1 MKRFFTLLNL
11 AVAVTLLGSCKKGDN
26 VNRNKGIELN
36 LSVVQQQQAA
46 HTNDFT
52 FNLFRSVSATNSNGS
67 NLFTSPLS
75 VSMALGMTS
84 NGANNGT
91 LDSMRTVLGF
101 SSFTQDQVNSYYN
114 KLITALPELDPN
126 TTLKIANSIWYT
138 QSLSVIPSFLQ
149 TGTKSYLAN
158 IQSLDFS
165 NPASLTT
172 INNWVSDQTNGK
184 ITKVID
190 KIGND
195 DMMYLINAIYFKSIW
210 ASKFNTSDT
219 KSTTFTLPD
228 NSEIETP
235 FMNGH
240 ISCNFYRDADA
251 TILELPYAN
260 NKYSLVMVMPPSGQS
275 LGSFVSALSS
285 TTWQN
290 WMGKIG
296 NGTADVSIP
305 KFQFTYST
313 SLRGELSAMGMGTAF
328 SDAADFSNLSTTA
341 ALKITDVQHKAYIAV
356 DETGTE
362 AAAATTVIMGMTAPA
377 PNIITINRPFFF
389 VIREMKSGL
398 ILFAGSVNNPAQTGL

>member
-11 AVAVTLLGSCKKGDN
+11 AVAVALLGSCKKGDN

-36 LSVVQQQQAA
+36 LSVVEQQQAD
-46 HTNDFT
+46 HNNDFT

-84 NGANNGT
+84 NGANGGT

-114 KLITALPELDPN
+114 KLITELPELDPN

-138 QSLSVIPSFLQ
+138 QTLSVVPSFLQ
-149 TGTKSYLAN
+149 TGSKSYLAN
-158 IQSLDFS
+158 IQSLDFN

-172 INNWVSDQTNGK
+172 INSWVSDQTNGK

-190 KIGND
+190 KINSD
-195 DMMYLINAIYFKSIW
+195 DKMYLINAIYFKSIW
-210 ASKFNTSDT
+210 AAKFNPSDT
-219 KSTTFTLPD
+219 KSGSFILPD

-235 FMNGH
+235 FMHGH
-240 ISCNFYRDADA
+240 IPCNFYRSNDA

-260 NKYSLVMVMPPSGQS
+260 DKYSLVMVMPSAGQPLNSFISS
-275 LGSFVSALSS
+275 LNS
-285 TTWQN
+285 TTWQS
-290 WMGKIG
+290 WIGKLG
-296 NGTADVSIP
+296 NGYADVSMP

-313 SLRGELSAMGMGTAF
+313 SLKGELSAMGVSTAF
-328 SDAADFSNLSTTA
+328 SDAADFSNLSTST
-341 ALKITDVQHKAYIAV
+341 ALKITDVEHKAYIAV

-362 AAAATTVIMGMTAPA
+362 AAAATTVIMGPTAAPA
-377 PNIITINRPFFF
+377 NEIVINRPFFF
-389 VIREMKSGL
+389 AIREMKSGL

>member
-11 AVAVTLLGSCKKGDN
+11 AVALTLLGSCKKGDN
-26 VNRNKGIELN
+26 QNINKGIELN
-36 LSVVQQQQAA
+36 LSVLQQQQAN

-52 FNLFRSVSATNSNGS
+52 FNLFRSVSAANSNGS

-75 VSMALGMTS
+75 VSMVLGMTS
-84 NGANNGT
+84 NGANGGT

-101 SSFTQDQVNSYYN
+101 SSFTQDQVNSYYS
-114 KLITALPELDPN
+114 KLITELPELDPN

-138 QSLSVIPSFLQ
+138 QSLSITPSFLQ
-149 TGTKSYLAN
+149 TGNKSYLAN

-184 ITKVID
+184 ITKVINN
-190 KIGND
+190 ISSD

-210 ASKFNTSDT
+210 ASKFNKAETQSRA
-219 KSTTFTLPD
+219 FILPD

-240 ISCNFYRDADA
+240 ISCNFYRAADA
-251 TILELPYAN
+251 TVLELPYSN
-260 NKYSLVMVMPPSGQS
+260 NKYSLVVVMPPSGQS
-275 LGSFVSALSS
+275 LSSFVSALNS

-296 NGTADVSIP
+296 NGYADVSMP

-313 SLRGELSAMGMGTAF
+313 SLRGELSAMGMSNAF
-328 SDAADFSNLSTTA
+328 SDAADFSNISTTA

-362 AAAATTVIMGMTAPA
+362 AAAATTVIIGLTAPA
-377 PNIITINRPFFF
+377 HNNITINRPFFF
-389 VIREMKSGL
+389 AIREMKSGL

>member
-1 MKRFFTLLNL
+1 MKRIFIIINL
-11 AVAVTLLGSCKKGDN
+11 AVAVTLLGSCKKGN
-26 VNRNKGIELN
+26 NENPNKGIELN
-36 LSVVQQQQAA
+36 LSVVQQQQAD

-84 NGANNGT
+84 NGANGAT

-114 KLITALPELDPN
+114 KLITELPELDPN

-138 QSLSVIPSFLQ
+138 QSLSVRPSFLQ
-149 TGTKSYLAN
+149 TGNKSYLAN

-172 INNWVSDQTNGK
+172 INDWVSNQTNGK

-190 KIGND
+190 KINNE

-210 ASKFNTSDT
+210 AAKFDPSATHSMP
-219 KSTTFTLPD
+219 FTLPD

-235 FMNGH
+235 FMSGH
-240 ISCNFYRDADA
+240 IPCNYYRDADVS
-251 TILELPYAN
+251 ILELPYAN
-260 NKYSLVMVMPPSGQS
+260 NKYSLVMVMPASGQS
-275 LGSFVSALSS
+275 LSSFVSSLNS

-296 NGTADVSIP
+296 SGSADVSMP

-328 SDAADFSNLSTTA
+328 SDAADFSNISTSA
-341 ALKITDVQHKAYIAV
+341 HLQITDVEHKAYIAV

-362 AAAATTVIMGMTAPA
+362 AAAATTVVMGMTAPA
-377 PNIITINRPFFF
+377 PNIININRPFFF